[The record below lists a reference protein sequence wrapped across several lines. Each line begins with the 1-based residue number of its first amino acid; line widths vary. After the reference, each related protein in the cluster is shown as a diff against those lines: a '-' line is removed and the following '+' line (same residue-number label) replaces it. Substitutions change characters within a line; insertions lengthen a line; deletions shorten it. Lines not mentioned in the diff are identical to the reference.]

1 MARKKKKSAKKRKI
15 KWALALQVA
24 SMAVLLLVL
33 ASYFHGPQPLSDH
46 GVNLLKAVI
55 IDGIALTQPNPKF
68 IQGVK
73 ETLSQAGLEVDVY
86 QGENVTIK
94 LLRNISGYGLIILRV
109 HSAIYERYGFLYLF
123 SAEKYSSSRYIPEQF
138 QSAVKEAYTF
148 DENEGP
154 YFALRADLLGDK
166 GSLSG
171 SVIILMGCNGTNS
184 KYATN
189 KLFER
194 GVKAIVAWNGYV
206 DLEYSDNIILNLLK
220 DVYRHGLGFQKAA
233 EKLMSEHGP
242 DPMWESKLEYL
253 TPCS

>member
-1 MARKKKKSAKKRKI
+1 
-15 KWALALQVA
+15 
-24 SMAVLLLVL
+24 
-33 ASYFHGPQPLSDH
+33 
-46 GVNLLKAVI
+46 
-55 IDGIALTQPNPKF
+55 
-68 IQGVK
+68 
-73 ETLSQAGLEVDVY
+73 
-86 QGENVTIK
+86 
-94 LLRNISGYGLIILRV
+94 
-109 HSAIYERYGFLYLF
+109 
-123 SAEKYSSSRYIPEQF
+123 
-138 QSAVKEAYTF
+138 AYTF

-184 KYATN
+184 KHATN

-242 DPMWESKLEYL
+242 DPMWKSKLEYL

>member
-33 ASYFHGPQPLSDH
+33 APYFHGPQPRSGH
-46 GVNLLKAVI
+46 GVNLSKAVI
-55 IDGIALTQPNPKF
+55 IDGMALTKPNPKF

-73 ETLSQAGLEVDVY
+73 EILSQAGLEVDVY
-86 QGENVTIK
+86 QGEKVTIK
-94 LLRNISGYGLIILRV
+94 LLRKISGYGLIILRV
-109 HSAIYERYGFLYLF
+109 HSAIYEKYGFLYLF
-123 SAEKYSSSRYIPEQF
+123 SAEKYSSFRYIPEQF

-184 KYATN
+184 KHATN

-194 GVKAIVAWNGYV
+194 GVKAIAAWNGYV

-220 DVYRHGLGFQKAA
+220 GVYRHGLGFKKAV

-242 DPMWESKLEYL
+242 DPMWESELEYL